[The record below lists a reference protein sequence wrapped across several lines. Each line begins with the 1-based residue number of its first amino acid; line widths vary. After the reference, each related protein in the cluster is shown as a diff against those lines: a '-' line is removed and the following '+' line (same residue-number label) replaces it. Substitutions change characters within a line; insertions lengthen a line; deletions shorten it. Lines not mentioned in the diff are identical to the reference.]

1 MSNTHAFERRC
12 TIIATLLLGCLPLT
26 ASQATGLFNLELLA
40 QHRSGIE
47 TIRAAA
53 AQALP
58 RLTRGTSLA
67 NHWDINPTVADL
79 SDVRL
84 ILFRSDAETNANEVT
99 GTFTDGCQTSIPIKL
114 IICDV
119 RVFDELMHRWGF
131 DRITDLGDRDWPV
144 DADVPVRARSPAEQA
159 PILLQMVT
167 WVLGHEIG
175 HLTVKSTDSVAD
187 VNSFLSEASARR
199 LTQTT
204 EVLADQHVFHGSG
217 LSDDERED
225 LSGFLVAALNA
236 ELHLKYCPA
245 RDVIQLCNKIPAGV
259 GIIFDYNSP
268 AGLDIDASKS
278 HPEFLLRLVRLR
290 ELSETPEQCQTDGI
304 CVLLKEVLDRVQAFD
319 KS

>member
-1 MSNTHAFERRC
+1 VSNPRAFGRRC
-12 TIIATLLLGCLPLT
+12 AIIVTLLLGCLSLSANS
-26 ASQATGLFNLELLA
+26 ASGLFNLELLA

-47 TIRAAA
+47 PIRAAA
-53 AQALP
+53 EQALP
-58 RLTRGTSLA
+58 SLTRGTSLA
-67 NHWDINPTVADL
+67 NHWAVNPAVADL

-84 ILFRSDAETNANEVT
+84 ILFRSDAETDANEVT
-99 GTFTDGCQTSIPIKL
+99 GAFTDGCQTSIPIKL

-119 RVFDELMHRWGF
+119 RVFEELMHRWGF

-144 DADVPVRARSPAEQA
+144 DADVPVRTRSPAEQA

-175 HLTVKSTDSVAD
+175 HLSVKSTDRAAD
-187 VNSFLSEASARR
+187 VNSFLSDAPARR

-217 LSDDERED
+217 LSDAERGD

-245 RDVIQLCNKIPAGV
+245 RDVVQMCGKIPAGV

-268 AGLDIDASKS
+268 NGLDIDASKS

-290 ELSETPEQCQTDGI
+290 ELSETPEQCQMDGI